1 MPNNIKW
8 HKGKVTREDRWR
20 LNGHKSALVWFTG
33 LPGAGKS
40 TLSCELEYRLHKRGL
55 RTYILDGD
63 NIRHGLC
70 DDLGF
75 SPEDRR
81 ENLRRVGEVARLFV
95 DAGIL
100 TIAAFAS
107 PYRTD
112 RKKVRNLFKEGE
124 FIEVYVKCPLE
135 ICELR
140 DPKGL
145 YKKARKGEIKGLT
158 GLSAPYEAP
167 QEPEIVVE
175 TDKMSVDECVEKI
188 MKYLE
193 VKKIIGLKA

>member
-1 MPNNIKW
+1 MPNNLKW
-8 HKGKVTREDRWR
+8 HKGKVTRKNRER
-20 LNGHKSALVWFTG
+20 LNGHKSALVWLTG

-40 TLSCELEYRLHKRGL
+40 TLSTELEYRLYKKNV

-63 NIRHGLC
+63 NIRHGLSS
-70 DDLGF
+70 DLGF
-75 SPEDRR
+75 SPDDRR
-81 ENLRRVGEVARLFV
+81 ENLRRVGEVAKLFV

-107 PYRTD
+107 PYRVD
-112 RKKVRNLFKEGE
+112 RKMVRGFFQEGE

-135 ICELR
+135 ICEKR

-145 YKKARKGEIKGLT
+145 YKRARRGEIKGLT
-158 GLSAPYEAP
+158 GLSAPYEP
-167 QEPEIVVE
+167 PENPEIVVE

-188 MKYLE
+188 INFLQEKG
-193 VKKIIGLKA
+193 VI